1 MIHLKL
7 YDSRCTKK
15 EYIES
20 VIETCKQ
27 IFNETLGQNFFKDN
41 NLKVAFC
48 NSENSAAVYEEFC
61 KQFFPLYLGEG
72 YSRTTYT
79 AQAFTNEIDG
89 VYGILVCLDTG
100 PESGEWYQ
108 IILHEMSHIFCII
121 HEIDG
126 ENFSAKYSKNN
137 MGGQPEYWNIY
148 IGYAVWREF
157 IADYIASQIHPLM
170 RPPTL
175 TKLREVVRELDKGI
189 NRDNPDRA
197 QDVSQLLQYIFLY
210 PKIRAA
216 TDTATII
223 QFLEK
228 NRIFATKARCRD
240 YQEIIALIFEQ
251 LKC

>member
-20 VIETCKQ
+20 VIEICKQ

-108 IILHEMSHIFCII
+108 IILHEMSHIFK
-121 HEIDG
+121 
-126 ENFSAKYSKNN
+126 SAEKTLV
-137 MGGQPEYWNIY
+137 QNIQKT
-148 IGYAVWREF
+148 IWA
-157 IADYIASQIHPLM
+157 
-170 RPPTL
+170 
-175 TKLREVVRELDKGI
+175 
-189 NRDNPDRA
+189 
-197 QDVSQLLQYIFLY
+197 VSQSTGIFISDMQYGVNSSLITLHHKLTRSCGLQ
-210 PKIRAA
+210 P
-216 TDTATII
+216 
-223 QFLEK
+223 
-228 NRIFATKARCRD
+228 
-240 YQEIIALIFEQ
+240 
-251 LKC
+251 